1 MAVRFLSSETIDGNV
16 KIADEKILALRTS
29 SNDYAIQYRDLD
41 FRFIGSADSST
52 QRKFSF
58 GYYTSDN
65 PAGTWNGQ
73 VYINSYTGS
82 VGIGTTSPAYP
93 LEVQSG
99 GVGTVLRAG
108 TSFVSID
115 STGSASAPSLILN
128 GDANTGIWRPA
139 ADTLAVSTAGSE
151 RMRITS
157 AGYVG
162 IGTITPSVLLE
173 LQDSTHTT
181 MKIKSGNNDN
191 ILFAQAIQSDEARIG
206 TDTNTPMSFFTN
218 TSRRMTITTSGNV
231 GIGTTLPDMKLD
243 VAGNIRARVAG
254 NVAGGFY
261 IGEGDTSEAFGLLSQ
276 GANGYFKIR
285 DEANSA
291 DRFYISHTGNVGIA
305 TTSPAQPL
313 SVHGNLL
320 VRTTNADG
328 NKNRMQCIVGGSS
341 DAANLYLYYGNS
353 GDGTVSVRLNAQGD
367 SYLNGGN
374 VGIGTTSPNSYSN
387 QTTLT
392 INGSSY
398 GRLDLESGGTL
409 RSSLFS
415 QAANTTLAVSTGFF
429 TIDVGSEILRIDTSG
444 NVGIGTTTP
453 GTTLDVRGS
462 GEGVYIG
469 RITASPHLRL
479 QQFNGTVASPTAT
492 ANGER
497 VGQVSFEPR
506 VSGGSFLEMCG
517 IFGVVNGTV
526 SSSAAPTDLV
536 FAAGSSGAIS
546 SNENNICRGITSN
559 R

>member
-1 MAVRFLSSETIDGNV
+1 DNFYSTNDYLR
-16 KIADEKILALRTS
+16 ILKGGDTTS
-29 SNDYAIQYRDLD
+29 SALVSVFDLTNI
-41 FRFIGSADSST
+41 RLGIGVYPEKALDVSGNARLQGGD
-52 QRKFSF
+52 RKLIF
-58 GYYTSDN
+58 N
-65 PAGTWNGQ
+65 N
-73 VYINSYTGS
+73 GS
-82 VGIGTTSPAYP
+82 VETSLDQMAGAVGGLGT
-93 LEVQSG
+93 LG
-99 GVGTVLRAG
+99 RFGVGTVAPNNNLQVVGNITFG
-108 TSFVSID
+108 TGATNEAVRNMM
-115 STGSASAPSLILN
+115 TGGTMVFQAT
-128 GDANTGIWRPA
+128 DANHRIIIRGSQ
-139 ADTLAVSTAGSE
+139 DTA
-151 RMRITS
+151 
-157 AGYVG
+157 
-162 IGTITPSVLLE
+162 GTIT
-173 LQDSTHTT
+173 
-181 MKIKSGNNDN
+181 GNSNKMEFYEFGEMN
-191 ILFAQAIQSDEARIG
+191 FY
-206 TDTNTPMSFFTN
+206 TNVN
-218 TSRRMTITTSGNV
+218 T
-231 GIGTTLPDMKLD
+231 
-243 VAGNIRARVAG
+243 
-254 NVAGGFY
+254 
-261 IGEGDTSEAFGLLSQ
+261 
-276 GANGYFKIR
+276 
-285 DEANSA
+285 
-291 DRFYISHTGNVGIA
+291 
-305 TTSPAQPL
+305 
-313 SVHGNLL
+313 
-320 VRTTNADG
+320 
-328 NKNRMQCIVGGSS
+328 GSS
-341 DAANLYLYYGNS
+341 SRNHALKLATD
-353 GDGTVSVRLNAQGD
+353 
-367 SYLNGGN
+367 GN

-546 SNENNICRGITSN
+546 SNERMRINSSGNVGI
-559 R
+559 

>member
-1 MAVRFLSSETIDGNV
+1 
-16 KIADEKILALRTS
+16 LRTS

-231 GIGTTLPDMKLD
+231 GIGTTLP
-243 VAGNIRARVAG
+243 
-254 NVAGGFY
+254 
-261 IGEGDTSEAFGLLSQ
+261 
-276 GANGYFKIR
+276 
-285 DEANSA
+285 
-291 DRFYISHTGNVGIA
+291 
-305 TTSPAQPL
+305 
-313 SVHGNLL
+313 
-320 VRTTNADG
+320 
-328 NKNRMQCIVGGSS
+328 
-341 DAANLYLYYGNS
+341 
-353 GDGTVSVRLNAQGD
+353 
-367 SYLNGGN
+367 
-374 VGIGTTSPNSYSN
+374 
-387 QTTLT
+387 
-392 INGSSY
+392 
-398 GRLDLESGGTL
+398 
-409 RSSLFS
+409 
-415 QAANTTLAVSTGFF
+415 
-429 TIDVGSEILRIDTSG
+429 
-444 NVGIGTTTP
+444 
-453 GTTLDVRGS
+453 
-462 GEGVYIG
+462 
-469 RITASPHLRL
+469 
-479 QQFNGTVASPTAT
+479 
-492 ANGER
+492 
-497 VGQVSFEPR
+497 
-506 VSGGSFLEMCG
+506 
-517 IFGVVNGTV
+517 
-526 SSSAAPTDLV
+526 
-536 FAAGSSGAIS
+536 
-546 SNENNICRGITSN
+546 
-559 R
+559 